1 MFSIILLI
9 SAFFVNSGDSL
20 KTDLDKYLKKNL
32 TQFES
37 FDYKVVQ
44 IPSDCRKLEIM
55 QDRDF
60 NLCGNVVYVPIDL
73 ITKTGRAIKST
84 ITVSVKL
91 YKNILVTSR
100 QIQKNQGLSHSDVEL
115 RKMDV
120 TQIKGSTLGSTKG
133 IESFRT
139 KIFLKSGEPILE
151 EYIEPRPIILTGD
164 KIEAKLTT
172 GRVDVSFDAFSRQ
185 DGIPGSTI
193 TIISKDKRQYRAK
206 VVDSLNV
213 TIIE

>member
-44 IPSDCRKLEIM
+44 IPSDYRKLEIM

-60 NLCGNVVYVPIDL
+60 NLCGNVVYVPVDL

-91 YKNILVTSR
+91 YKNILVASR
-100 QIQKNQGLSHSDVEL
+100 QIQKNQSLSLSEVEL
-115 RKMDV
+115 RKIDI
-120 TQIKGSTLGSTKG
+120 TQIKGSILRSLKG
-133 IESFRT
+133 IDSFRA

-151 EYIEPRPIILTGD
+151 EYIEPKPIILTGD
-164 KIEAKLTT
+164 KIEARLTT
-172 GRVDVSFDAFSRQ
+172 GSVDVSFDAFSRQ
-185 DGIPGSTI
+185 DGIPGSII